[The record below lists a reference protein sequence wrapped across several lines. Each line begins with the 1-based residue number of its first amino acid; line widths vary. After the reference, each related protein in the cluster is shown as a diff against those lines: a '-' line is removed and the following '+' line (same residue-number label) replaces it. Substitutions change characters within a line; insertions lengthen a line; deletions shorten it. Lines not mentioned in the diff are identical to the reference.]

1 MRSRDHTR
9 LSVARLC
16 AWALTAA
23 ACSGCAVSDGPAG
36 KLLSSPSA
44 AGRAAVEPRPSP
56 GVSEQNTDARS
67 GLGLTPAELWASW
80 NALRGEGYELDGL
93 DRFLDQSQK
102 KVRCA
107 PESLVTYRGA
117 AIRYQVPVTINPAF
131 QERLGRF
138 EDVVAEVSREVYGRP
153 PRRIQHYG
161 AYSCR
166 TSRNR
171 SRRLSEHALG
181 NALDVVGFDFGPATK
196 AEPLAAELPR
206 RLSQSFQVRVAKH
219 WSPDGAPERDSVAR
233 AHARFLHL
241 LTERLIARRDIFRG
255 FVGPSDPSHTDHFHF
270 DVAPWRYVRL

>member
-1 MRSRDHTR
+1 MIG
-9 LSVARLC
+9 ARLC
-16 AWALTAA
+16 AWVLMAL
-23 ACSGCAVSDGPAG
+23 ACSGCAVSDGPAA

-44 AGRAAVEPRPSP
+44 AGRGPVEPRALP
-56 GVSEQNTDARS
+56 GTPEQSAAAST
-67 GLGLTPAELWASW
+67 GMGLTSAELWASW
-80 NALRGEGYELDGL
+80 NALRGDGYELDSL

-107 PESLVTYRGA
+107 PESLVTYRGV
-117 AIRYQVPVTINPAF
+117 AIRYHVPVTINPAF

-138 EDVVAEVSREVYGRP
+138 EGVVAEVSREVYGRP

-196 AEPLAAELPR
+196 AEPLTPELPR
-206 RLSQSFQVRVAKH
+206 RLTQSFQVRVAKH
-219 WSPDGAPERDSVAR
+219 WSPGLAPERDAVAR

-241 LTERLIARRDIFRG
+241 LTERLVARRDIFRG

>member
-1 MRSRDHTR
+1 M
-9 LSVARLC
+9 SVARLC
-16 AWALTAA
+16 AWVLIAF
-23 ACSGCAVSDGPAG
+23 ACSGCAVSDGPAA

-44 AGRAAVEPRPSP
+44 AGRAAVEPRSHP
-56 GVSEQNTDARS
+56 GASEPGADAS
-67 GLGLTPAELWASW
+67 ASVGLTSAELWASW
-80 NALRGEGYELDGL
+80 NALRGDGYELDGL
-93 DRFLDQSQK
+93 DRFLEQGQK

-117 AIRYQVPVTINPAF
+117 AIRYHVPVTINPAF

-206 RLSQSFQVRVAKH
+206 RLAQSFQVRVARH
-219 WSPDGAPERDSVAR
+219 WSPEGARERDAVAG
-233 AHARFLHL
+233 AHARFLQL